1 VVRALPPV
9 GGQVDPLLADALG
22 RHGMFHPLHVPRNL
36 WAFSLA
42 IPFHNPAFERVT
54 PNPFGMS
61 LLLTTPALLYIIR
74 ARQRSPLVV
83 GAWAAVVLVLAT
95 LLFSYNT
102 GYVQFGHRFS
112 LDFMIPVMVLLAAAA
127 GNQVSR
133 LMRALILVGVG
144 VDAWCVWLWYSL
156 VKPLY

>member
-1 VVRALPPV
+1 
-9 GGQVDPLLADALG
+9 
-22 RHGMFHPLHVPRNL
+22 
-36 WAFSLA
+36 
-42 IPFHNPAFERVT
+42 VT

-133 LMRALILVGVG
+133 LMRAHLQPHPADGRGSCAQRTILPRCG
-144 VDAWCVWLWYSL
+144 VDAVALRSGEGFHPVL
-156 VKPLY
+156 VGEW